1 MKCAESSAPAAASP
15 AAAGFAVRYEIRA
28 EGSVAGKGIFAVDPI
43 PRGALLWRYSPEVVV
58 EHDEASLRARVASL
72 PTVEERVDLLEHV
85 YGWEGAVHEILDDG
99 KYWNHS
105 TAAAQNTGNHP
116 DGSPPGDGVSSY
128 ALRDIAPGE
137 ELLVRAPCPLLPSAR
152 EPQAGEEGKGP
163 ACSPVPK
170 QPRLPCAAE
179 PRAAACVS
187 RTTTAPTTSW
197 RGSRRSARSTAR
209 RRATPSA
216 RHTND
221 STMNNYAELHFAPL
235 LHRQGGCACV
245 SAPPPRV
252 ICARKGLPSLFQ
264 PPAAAYSAC
273 SWSQVPIWL
282 IMMRLSLSVG

>member
-1 MKCAESSAPAAASP
+1 MGGWALAAKEARPRRLRMSTTTTTTTTTTSAGGATTTTTTTTTTTSEAAASP

-72 PTVEERVDLLEHV
+72 PTAEERVDLLEHV

-137 ELLVRAPCPLLPSAR
+137 ELLVRAPC
-152 EPQAGEEGKGP
+152 
-163 ACSPVPK
+163 
-170 QPRLPCAAE
+170 
-179 PRAAACVS
+179 
-187 RTTTAPTTSW
+187 T
-197 RGSRRSARSTAR
+197 
-209 RRATPSA
+209 
-216 RHTND
+216 
-221 STMNNYAELHFAPL
+221 
-235 LHRQGGCACV
+235 
-245 SAPPPRV
+245 
-252 ICARKGLPSLFQ
+252 
-264 PPAAAYSAC
+264 PAAAL
-273 SWSQVPIWL
+273 SQGW
-282 IMMRLSLSVG
+282 